1 MLEGK
6 LSICAPPNGLFTPRQ
21 QGWEVGCHF
30 CDSLMAKAGLM
41 FTVEDQAVP
50 RHGGPPCSLLSTM
63 RTALEAK
70 QTFSVH
76 IYKLSACRETRG
88 A

>member
-1 MLEGK
+1 
-6 LSICAPPNGLFTPRQ
+6 
-21 QGWEVGCHF
+21 
-30 CDSLMAKAGLM
+30 MAKAGLM

-76 IYKLSACRETRG
+76 IYKLGACRETRG